1 MEESVADKIDT
12 YKAKFLA
19 LNLKKAHSLTS
30 IRDRL
35 NEGSADIAS
44 NRPVQQLI
52 IEVYGDVALT
62 GLLLVQSDNSF
73 SSCASSFATC
83 WTSKTF

>member
-19 LNLKKAHSLTS
+19 LNLKKAHSLAMTS

-35 NEGSADIAS
+35 NEGSVDIAS

-83 WTSKTF
+83 